1 MQERII
7 IVTIFNQHSIQST
20 HQATNLSFLISS
32 QDLVSFPIEPP
43 QPHFSNHSFIM
54 PHVEVFLM
62 TSTQD
67 AGRLP
72 HWSLMVL
79 DPMTD
84 DQRDGKTNEVLKGI
98 RYHSKG
104 GPTMNSKYQRAIETG
119 QKFRSVNVTGRQK
132 LCNIEYSGTRA
143 DLDKKL
149 ALWTNKVQAQQCQK
163 FVVCVLAQ
171 WAKAKLVSLAIA
183 QGLAGRVQMGKVAAD
198 FEAIPGNYPAE
209 PEGFPVPASWP
220 KPRPSSSGSGSG
232 SRPAS
237 RGSASAPQARP
248 SSSGSGKSSSSKR

>member
-1 MQERII
+1 
-7 IVTIFNQHSIQST
+7 
-20 HQATNLSFLISS
+20 
-32 QDLVSFPIEPP
+32 
-43 QPHFSNHSFIM
+43 M
-54 PHVEVFLM
+54 PYVEVFLM
-62 TSTQD
+62 LSTQD

-84 DQRDGKTNEVLKGI
+84 DQREGRTRDVLTGI

-104 GPTMNSKYQRAIETG
+104 GPTMGTKYQRAIEMG

-132 LCNIEYSGTRA
+132 LGNIEYSGARA

-149 ALWTNKVQAQQCQK
+149 ALYTNKIQAQQCQK

-171 WAKAKLVSLAIA
+171 WAKAKLLPLSVA
-183 QGLAGRVQMGKVAAD
+183 QGLAGRVQMGSVAAD
-198 FEAIPGNYPAE
+198 YEAIPGNYPAE
-209 PEGFPVPASWP
+209 PEGFAVPASWP
-220 KPRPSSSGSGSG
+220 KPRPASSGGSGSG

-237 RGSASAPQARP
+237 RGSASASPARP
-248 SSSGSGKSSSSKR
+248 SSSGSAKSAGSAKSTGSAKSGGSKH